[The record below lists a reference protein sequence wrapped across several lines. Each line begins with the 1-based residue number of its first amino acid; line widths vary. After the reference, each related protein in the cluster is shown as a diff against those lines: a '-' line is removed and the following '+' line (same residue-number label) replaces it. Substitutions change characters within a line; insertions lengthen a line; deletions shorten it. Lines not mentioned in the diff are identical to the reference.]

1 MHQIDYASK
10 TLLRS
15 SERCNVGPKIVWC
28 IFRVHVKTGF
38 FNFPQATVQ
47 PQVTYT
53 VIILNLAF
61 SCDYLVQ
68 YLFSS
73 TPFFRLQCYCSFFVL
88 YSLHHY
94 PHVIS
99 DCCLRFKTSV
109 PFSQSHGSKMTIAK
123 VRQIPTVLSECCRTF
138 SNQIFKQNCTVQF
151 DHIDTNITILSG
163 IL

>member
-1 MHQIDYASK
+1 MTLFKLYHELLMHQIDYASK
-10 TLLRS
+10 TLFRS
-15 SERCNVGPKIVWC
+15 SERCNAGPKIVWC

-109 PFSQSHGSKMTIAK
+109 PFSDTKA
-123 VRQIPTVLSECCRTF
+123 RQLKLAGFLATNESATRGTPELRRL
-138 SNQIFKQNCTVQF
+138 
-151 DHIDTNITILSG
+151 DTY
-163 IL
+163 

>member
-1 MHQIDYASK
+1 MTLFKLYHELLMHQIDYASK
-10 TLLRS
+10 TLFRS

-53 VIILNLAF
+53 VIMLNLAF

-73 TPFFRLQCYCSFFVL
+73 TPFFSTAMLLFIFCALQSTSLSSCHFRLLSSVQKVCTIFAKSWFEDD
-88 YSLHHY
+88 
-94 PHVIS
+94 
-99 DCCLRFKTSV
+99 DCKSSSNTY
-109 PFSQSHGSKMTIAK
+109 GSIRML
-123 VRQIPTVLSECCRTF
+123 Q
-138 SNQIFKQNCTVQF
+138 NIFKPDLQAELYGSV
-151 DHIDTNITILSG
+151 
-163 IL
+163 